1 MIMKKRISLYV
12 MCALYLLAGINHFR
26 NPEGYYKIIPPWIG
40 NVELVNTAAGIAE
53 ILLALLLIF
62 NKTRRWACYGIIA
75 MLLAF
80 LPAHVY
86 MLQTGFCPEIAG
98 VKKCAPE
105 WALWMRL
112 LLFQPLLIWWAW
124 TNRNK

>member
-1 MIMKKRISLYV
+1 MKKRISLYV
-12 MCALYLLAGINHFR
+12 MCPLYLLAGINHFR

>member
-1 MIMKKRISLYV
+1 MKKRISLYV